1 MKLLKILF
9 EVEQSE
15 FYGSNYLYRLQP
27 YIDAADGDL
36 PQYAVNFSEFNKW
49 GINPRGGY
57 FPQGIYFYFLT
68 PKCAGYG
75 ATGTGFASDR
85 PWANI
90 AKLDLDRFVILG
102 GDRTFNPSDLNQ
114 AIEKLKVRYKDLVP
128 KDDEVIKTFDIGA
141 YSSAGEEWIHL
152 VNVLTTME
160 KNKVGGFNKL
170 LFVAGYYGIL
180 DTNGSFLPIES
191 CQGVQTWPG
200 GAEYIESIPT
210 PKSHNYRRN
219 IPKEGERFQNIIKRF
234 KNERNGGMDIS
245 EQEFSQIMGNIP
257 KDISGSERRDARM
270 DLLGWLFR
278 KADFSRNDL
287 YNAWSIQ
294 QYLEDYGEH
303 LFDDLRVNPT
313 VPKEFWEKLTN
324 SRDED
329 VRLTARDKLKK

>member
-1 MKLLKILF
+1 MLFRSLFDILF
-9 EVEQSE
+9 EIKQSE

-68 PKCAGYG
+68 PKCAGRG

-90 AKLDLDRFVILG
+90 AKLNSDKFVILG
-102 GDRTFNPSDLNQ
+102 GDRTFNASDLNQ
-114 AIEKLKVRYKDLVP
+114 AMERLKARYKNLVP
-128 KDDEVIKTFDIGA
+128 TDDKVETTFGGETFV
-141 YSSAGEEWIHL
+141 SAGEAWIKL
-152 VNVLTTME
+152 ANLLLTME
-160 KNKVGGFNKL
+160 KNKVGSFNKL
-170 LFVAGYYGIL
+170 LFVAGYCGIL
-180 DTNGSFLPIES
+180 DINGSFLPIES

-200 GAEYIESIPT
+200 AAEYVESIPT

-234 KNERNGGMDIS
+234 KNEQNGGMDIS

-257 KDISGSERRDARM
+257 KGISGSEKTEDRKSTRLNSSHTDISRM
-270 DLLGWLFR
+270 PSS
-278 KADFSRNDL
+278 A
-287 YNAWSIQ
+287 
-294 QYLEDYGEH
+294 
-303 LFDDLRVNPT
+303 
-313 VPKEFWEKLTN
+313 
-324 SRDED
+324 
-329 VRLTARDKLKK
+329 